1 MAGNQHLG
9 GDHMKIKLKLFA
21 SFRIGR
27 FKEQI
32 CEYPE
37 GVIVKEIV
45 QQLGIEKE
53 SLGIILLNGQHA
65 NDSKALHEGDVL
77 SLIPLIGGG

>member
-1 MAGNQHLG
+1 MT
-9 GDHMKIKLKLFA
+9 IKLKLFA

-37 GVIVKEIV
+37 GVVVKEIV
-45 QQLGIEKE
+45 QQLGIEKK
-53 SLGIILLNGQHA
+53 SLGMILLNGQHA
-65 NDSKALHEGDVL
+65 NADNVLHAGDVL
-77 SLIPLIGGG
+77 SLIPLLGGG

>member
-1 MAGNQHLG
+1 MT
-9 GDHMKIKLKLFA
+9 IKLKLFA

-27 FKEQI
+27 FNEQV

-65 NDSKALHEGDVL
+65 NADNVLHEGDVL
-77 SLIPLIGGG
+77 SLIPLLGGG

>member
-1 MAGNQHLG
+1 
-9 GDHMKIKLKLFA
+9 MKIKLKLFA

-37 GVIVKEIV
+37 GVIVKEV
-45 QQLGIEKE
+45 ALQLGIEIK
-53 SLGIILLNGQHA
+53 SLGMILLNGQHT
-65 NDSKALHEGDVL
+65 NDGEVLHEGDVL
-77 SLIPLIGGG
+77 SLIPLVGGG